1 MTKAWIAVA
10 SAAHVR
16 IGRAAGFMQ
25 VCHGKG
31 GPLRRIT
38 PGDTVIYYSPTVSFG
53 AKDRLQAFTA
63 YGTVRE
69 KVPYQ
74 QEMSEGFVPWRRD
87 VDWAEAEETS
97 IHPLLGTLSFTRG
110 GQNWGYQLRFGLF
123 EIPMTDAEIIARAMG
138 VEEVSEELAVSF

>member
-31 GPLRRIT
+31 GPLKRIT

-53 AKDRLQAFTA
+53 GKDKLRAFTA
-63 YGTVRE
+63 FGTVRE
-69 KVPYQ
+69 RAPYQ
-74 QEMSEGFVPWRRD
+74 ADMGGFVPWRRD
-87 VDWAEAEETS
+87 VDWAEADETS
-97 IHPLLGTLSFTRG
+97 VHPLLGTLSFTRG
-110 GQNWGYQLRFGLF
+110 GQNWEYQLRFGLF
-123 EIPMTDAEIIARAMG
+123 DIPMADAGIIAQAMG
-138 VEEVSEELAVSF
+138 VEETCERVAASL